1 MMTITFLQTR
11 IQYLMKPHGSHTQQ
25 TCSNAEGVG
34 GGEEAAAAAAAAA
47 AEEEEEEEA
56 TNKMHTHEKR
66 HESLFRRLP
75 RSTSHRFCE

>member
-1 MMTITFLQTR
+1 MITFLQTR
-11 IQYLMKPHGSHTQQ
+11 IQYLMKPHGSHAQQ
-25 TCSNAEGVG
+25 TCSNAEGLVAR
-34 GGEEAAAAAAAAA
+34 GEEAAAAAAAAD
-47 AEEEEEEEA
+47 EEEEEEA

>member
-1 MMTITFLQTR
+1 MMTNVTCLQTR

-25 TCSNAEGVG
+25 TSLKCRG
-34 GGEEAAAAAAAAA
+34 GLVARGEEAAAAAAAD
-47 AEEEEEEEA
+47 EEEEEEA